1 MMKVSPN
8 LQFFFDVFPKAF
20 KHSLFWYDEMV
31 WKVNVNN
38 IEQVSTF
45 TGKIIVLAWSH
56 ENDKSYKI
64 ISTLVMIKG
73 VP

>member
-1 MMKVSPN
+1 
-8 LQFFFDVFPKAF
+8 
-20 KHSLFWYDEMV
+20 MV